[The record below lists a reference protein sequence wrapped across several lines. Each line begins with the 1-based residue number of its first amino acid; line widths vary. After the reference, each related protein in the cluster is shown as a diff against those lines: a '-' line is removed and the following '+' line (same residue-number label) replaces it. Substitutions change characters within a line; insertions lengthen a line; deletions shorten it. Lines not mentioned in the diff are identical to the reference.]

1 MANKEVAEVLSIDG
15 RDVRITNGE
24 HEGGDEE
31 NGSER
36 RGKPH

>member
-1 MANKEVAEVLSIDG
+1 MAKKEEAEVLSIDG

-24 HEGGDEE
+24 HEGGDDE

-36 RGKPH
+36 RGEPR